1 MPGPDAEL
9 VKVHSHGQRADAAG
23 VLFDRRLSVL
33 DREVGRLQTDV
44 ASDTDVAAGE
54 LLEQMLPWLSVGL
67 LNCLE
72 RGGLQGVGS
81 DRQPPSEDPDAPP
94 GPLLSRRQGQV
105 AELLKK
111 GLRNRQ
117 IAQELGLSV
126 HTVEIHVTAV
136 LR

>member
-1 MPGPDAEL
+1 MSRCTATGNAPTP
-9 VKVHSHGQRADAAG
+9 RACC
-23 VLFDRRLSVL
+23 ST
-33 DREVGRLQTDV
+33 VGYRCWIGRWDV
-44 ASDTDVAAGE
+44 FSDVAAGE